1 VPILEWQKA
10 ELERRRREYL
20 QNPDVV
26 IPWSEVK
33 RAILASAHEGTIEP
47 KETEEDAG

>member
-1 VPILEWQKA
+1 MQGEDVTIPEWQKA

-20 QNPDVV
+20 RNPDAV

-33 RAILASAHEGTIEP
+33 RAILESKGH
-47 KETEEDAG
+47 